1 MYTRL
6 WSLLTLLVWT
16 PPRADLHVMTVVQ
29 VAREW
34 DGWGTGAQCGSD
46 EFWWKETRREIVH
59 RRAGCAVGS
68 SCCSSS
74 ERQTL
79 QHPSESLLRGVGK
92 LLEGLF
98 TNSCFSSMENR
109 SKGIN
114 CLSSLCSRP
123 WLWATF
129 PFLGPET
136 TQAERWG
143 SFEPGRGLA
152 SSDQPLG
159 LFGGAWARHWQH
171 LSKSHESLN
180 NHETLPEKVIY
191 IYSVLWDKKCIKAK

>member
-1 MYTRL
+1 MGGIRGHSTGVMSFDEKRQDGKACTEGQVVL
-6 WSLLTLLVWT
+6 WAV
-16 PPRADLHVMTVVQ
+16 RAL
-29 VAREW
+29 
-34 DGWGTGAQCGSD
+34 
-46 EFWWKETRREIVH
+46 
-59 RRAGCAVGS
+59 
-68 SCCSSS
+68 SCCGSS

-79 QHPSESLLRGVGK
+79 EHPSESLLCGVGK

-159 LFGGAWARHWQH
+159 LFWGAWARDWQH

-180 NHETLPEKVIY
+180 NHETLPEKQLFTY
-191 IYSVLWDKKCIKAK
+191 IAYCGIKVY